1 MISAKRLINEFD
13 RKFDRFDGQYKK
25 TIRVEHKLAILN
37 EALMAYFN
45 NRVRIA
51 ETNSQV
57 REDLRP
63 LEVKEKSLKIS
74 IRKDDY
80 VIAENPK
87 DAYLILRRKVIA
99 GREGCKSK
107 ELPVYMFQTN
117 DLNNALKNPFW
128 KSSFEWEQI
137 IGDEGSGGLY
147 LWHNKEFNIEQ
158 VIVDYYKSPE
168 VIKCASCTDSGS
180 YEDLDGKIITKDVG
194 IIFDSTVVMHD
205 ILDIAVLMARRDLG
219 DSMDYATVLKSILEI
234 KELDTKY

>member
-1 MISAKRLINEFD
+1 MISAKRLINEFN

-25 TIRVEHKLAILN
+25 TLRVDQKLSILN
-37 EALMAYFN
+37 EALMTYFN

-63 LEVKEKSLKIS
+63 LEVKEKQIKIG

-80 VIAENPK
+80 IIAENPK
-87 DAYLILRRKVIA
+87 DCYLILRRKVIA
-99 GREGCKSK
+99 SREGCKPK
-107 ELPVYMFQTN
+107 ELPVYLFQTN

-147 LWHNKEFNIEQ
+147 LWHNKEFNVDKV
-158 VIVDYYKSPE
+158 VIDYYKSPG
-168 VIKCASCTDSGS
+168 VIKCASCVNSGS
-180 YEDLDGKIITKDVG
+180 YEDMDGIVISTDEG
-194 IIFDSTVVMHD
+194 IIFNSTVVMHD

-219 DSMDYATVLKSILEI
+219 DAMDYAVALKAVLEL
-234 KELDTKY
+234 KELDTKN

>member
-1 MISAKRLINEFD
+1 MISAKRLVNEFD

-25 TIRVEHKLAILN
+25 TLRLEHKLAILN
-37 EALMAYFN
+37 EALMTYFN

-51 ETNSQV
+51 ETNAQV

-63 LEVKEKSLKIS
+63 YEVKEKELKIR
-74 IRKDDY
+74 IRKDEYD
-80 VIAENPK
+80 IAENPK
-87 DAYLILRRKVIA
+87 DAYLVLRRKVIA
-99 GREGCKSK
+99 SREGCKPK

-147 LWHNKEFNIEQ
+147 LWHNKEFKIDK
-158 VIVDYYKSPE
+158 VFVDYYKSPD
-168 VIKCASCTDSGS
+168 VIKCASCSSDGQ
-180 YEDLDGKIITKDVG
+180 YEDLDGKIIKNDVG
-194 IIFDSTVVMHD
+194 IIFNSTVVMND
-205 ILDIAVLMARRDLG
+205 IIDIAVLMGRRDLG
-219 DSMDYATVLKSILEI
+219 DSVDYAVALKAALEL